1 MSATQARKEALGA
14 VLARQNRV
22 MANDLGYQENDRKCP
37 LCHDTYWHASDDP
50 ALTEAPL
57 RTSCCR
63 KIVGAE
69 CFRLFLSPNS
79 DAGGNNS
86 ECPICRTTLLE
97 SGDPVRDDQAST
109 ASVHFRKQVKLFQ
122 ETRKLGIRTFRQE
135 RARADCALY
144 EELYEEGVKLPAPLD
159 SNETCFGGSV
169 EPSQR
174 SRGLDSNQGFALFF
188 ALQREGAFKPND
200 SNDCAL
206 DDTELYKNLR
216 KMGMFYCLRYARW
229 QSRHGDPIFI
239 NHWGTIGTVEELA
252 QDRNERMKK
261 AEERRKH
268 LSDQA
273 SHESPIPR
281 RSQSSGPRPALRHSQ
296 TIPRSSLEHAVSSKS
311 PSIPQ
316 SEPLASPVTGDTSP
330 LPSPSQ
336 LSDAMRKRLKGMV
349 NGRHPNV
356 DKKKGT

>member
-1 MSATQARKEALGA
+1 MSATQTRKDALGA

-37 LCHDTYWHASDDP
+37 LCHETYWHASDDP

-69 CFRLFLSPNS
+69 CFRHFLSPDSN
-79 DAGGNNS
+79 AGGNNS
-86 ECPICRTTLLE
+86 ECPICRTTLIE
-97 SGDPVRDDQAST
+97 SGASVQDDHAST

-122 ETRKLGIRTFRQE
+122 ETRKLDIRTFRQE
-135 RARADCALY
+135 RAKADCALY
-144 EELYEEGVKLPAPLD
+144 EELHDEGVKLPAPLH
-159 SNETCFGGSV
+159 SNEECFGGSV
-169 EPSQR
+169 EPSQW
-174 SRGLDSNQGFALFF
+174 SRGLDTNQGFALFF

-200 SNDCAL
+200 SNECAL

-216 KMGMFYCLRYARW
+216 KAGMFYLLRYARW
-229 QSRHGDPIFI
+229 QNRHGEPIFI
-239 NHWGTIGTVEELA
+239 NHWGTIGTEEDLA
-252 QDRNERMKK
+252 RDRDERARK
-261 AEERRKH
+261 AEERRQH
-268 LSDQA
+268 LVDQ
-273 SHESPIPR
+273 SHQSPAPR
-281 RSQSSGPRPALRHSQ
+281 RSQSSSHRPPLRQSQ
-296 TIPRSSLEHAVSSKS
+296 TTPRSPLEHAESSKS
-311 PSIPQ
+311 PSLPQ
-316 SEPLASPVTGDTSP
+316 SEPVASGETSP

-349 NGRHPNV
+349 HTRHPNV